1 MVATGCEWGGHPL
14 PPIRARPQKAKR
26 HTPPAFRS
34 RVAFFGSLGLLYG
47 HGSAQRAHDP
57 FQKRAIGVLP

>member
-1 MVATGCEWGGHPL
+1 MVATGCEWGASPPAHPSS
-14 PPIRARPQKAKR
+14 PPEGKAPY
-26 HTPPAFRS
+26 PPAFRS